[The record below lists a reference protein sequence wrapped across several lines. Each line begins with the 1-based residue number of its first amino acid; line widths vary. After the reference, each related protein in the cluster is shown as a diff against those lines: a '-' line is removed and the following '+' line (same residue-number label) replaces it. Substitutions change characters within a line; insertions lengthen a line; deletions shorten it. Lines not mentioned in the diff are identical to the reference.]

1 MSDLTSVQG
10 LSPTELLSRLIE
22 IPSPNPDGNT
32 VQIARFIGRYL
43 EEVGAAVEYHAP
55 PSKPEAVSVIAR
67 IGDAERGPTVLYH
80 AHIDT
85 VPIGDDEAK
94 QWQTPPYTATT
105 KGGRLYGKGSVDD
118 KAPLAAMLSAFS
130 AQARAGECQGLLVMV
145 AAAEEETGGQLGTR
159 WLSDSGLVPEADF
172 IVVGEQTDNQVGVAN
187 KGVMRATIEV
197 RGVSVHATNPDR
209 GVNAIYPMARIVG
222 ALEQYHQDLC
232 RRPDPLLGHP
242 TCNVGT
248 IHGGVTA
255 NAVPDRCTVQI
266 DRRMVPG
273 EVPQAVKDEISAV
286 VSAVAGT
293 HAVTVDR
300 FVYSSP
306 YATGLHSDL
315 SRQFGRAVSGV
326 TGQPPRQVGYLPGS
340 DAKHLVRIC
349 RGEMVIFGPGSYEVA
364 HAPNEY
370 VDLSEFGICTEVLT
384 RFARQA
390 LAGPAPQDTHV

>member
-1 MSDLTSVQG
+1 MSESLSVHG
-10 LSPTELLSRLIE
+10 LSPTALLSRLIG
-22 IPSPNPDGNT
+22 IPSPNPDGDT
-32 VQIARFIGRYL
+32 TQIARFIGRYL
-43 EEVGAAVEYHAP
+43 EDAGATVEYHAP
-55 PSKPEAVSVIAR
+55 PGKPEAVSVVAR
-67 IGDAERGPTVLYH
+67 IGHAERGPTVLYH

-85 VPIGDDEAK
+85 VPIGDDEAR
-94 QWQTPPYTATT
+94 QWRTPPYTATT
-105 KGGRLYGKGSVDD
+105 EGGRLYGKGSVDD

-130 AQARAGECQGLLVMV
+130 AQAQFGECQGLLVLV

-159 WLSDSGLVPEADF
+159 WLGESGLLPEADF
-172 IVVGEQTDNQVGVAN
+172 IVVGEQTENQLGVAN

-209 GVNAIYPMARIVG
+209 GVNAIYTMARIVA
-222 ALEQYHQDLC
+222 ALEQYHQALC
-232 RRPDPLLGHP
+232 GRPDPLLGHP

-248 IHGGVTA
+248 IHGGATA
-255 NAVPDRCTVQI
+255 NAVPDSCTVQI

-273 EVPQAVKDEISAV
+273 ELPQTVEDEIRAV
-286 VSAVAGT
+286 VSAVSGT

-315 SRQFGRAVSGV
+315 SRQFARTVQEV
-326 TGQPPRQVGYLPGS
+326 TGQAPRQVGYLPGS
-340 DAKHLVRIC
+340 DAKHLVRVC

-370 VDLSEFGICTEVLT
+370 VDLGEFGTCTEVLT

-390 LAGPAPQDTHV
+390 LAGPALRESHV